1 MKNII
6 VIISK
11 NDSND
16 IKFEM
21 IEYFKLL
28 FCYYYIFNL

>member
-6 VIISK
+6 VNISK

-28 FCYYYIFNL
+28 FLLLLYIQL